1 MGIENEEAQDNGN
14 LMTAEAPSI
23 RDLLTE
29 SINAAESTIANDAGD
44 VEAALQR
51 ARDENGRFTKREDG
65 QAAAPAQTP
74 TPAVAQA
81 SAPAEASAPAPAA
94 PTLTT
99 WRKEFIPLQQ
109 KLAAGQALNAE
120 EAKKLAE
127 YNVQRERE
135 YSTGISAYKAEV
147 QAAKPV
153 MDVLQ
158 EFAPALQGAGLKAE
172 QWIQNMGRTH
182 AALVFGTPE
191 QKLNVLAQAMQ
202 GYGISP
208 QAFIGF
214 LQGTPDQE
222 AMAAMHQA
230 HAGSQHQYQLQQA
243 QLRAQQAEQR
253 LSQISDQE
261 VQQQLAK
268 FADQS
273 QFPHF
278 DRVRVAMAQ
287 LLEAGLA
294 HDPDSAYA
302 KAVMLDPDIQKA
314 EQERQASVQAEEAR
328 KKAAAVAK
336 ARQAGG
342 SMRSG
347 TSGISAAPQ
356 QSTDIRQ
363 ALEAAFDE
371 HAGAGR
377 V

>member
-1 MGIENEEAQDNGN
+1 MEETEDIIDNTAQ
-14 LMTAEAPSI
+14 TAEPPSI

-29 SINAAESTIANDAGD
+29 NINAAESASAEGGEA
-44 VEAALQR
+44 EAAAQR
-51 ARDENGRFTKREDG
+51 ARDDAGRFTKKEE
-65 QAAAPAQTP
+65 AKAAKAAPTTA
-74 TPAVAQA
+74 AVATPDA
-81 SAPAEASAPAPAA
+81 VPADAAASAPAPA
-94 PTLTT
+94 PQTLTT
-99 WRKEFIPLQQ
+99 WRKEYIPLQQ
-109 KLAAGQALNAE
+109 KLASGQPLSAD

-214 LQGTPDQE
+214 LQGTPDQD

-230 HAGSQHQYQLQQA
+230 HAGSQQQYELQQA
-243 QLRAQQAEQR
+243 NLRAKQAEER
-253 LSQISDQE
+253 LLQIRNQE
-261 VQQQLAK
+261 AQQQLAK

-287 LLEAGLA
+287 LLDAGLA
-294 HDPDSAYA
+294 QDPDSAYA

-314 EQERQASVQAEEAR
+314 EQERQAAVQAEEAR

>member
-1 MGIENEEAQDNGN
+1 MEENEEIIETGSQP
-14 LMTAEAPSI
+14 AEAPSI

-29 SINAAESTIANDAGD
+29 NVNAAEGTAADGGEA
-44 VEAALQR
+44 EAAAQR
-51 ARDENGRFTKREDG
+51 ARDEAGRFTKKEEAKASAPAPTPTP
-65 QAAAPAQTP
+65 AAAPAP
-74 TPAVAQA
+74 TPADTA
-81 SAPAEASAPAPAA
+81 ASAPAPAT

-99 WRKEFIPLQQ
+99 WRKEYIPLQQ
-109 KLAAGQALNAE
+109 KLAAGQALNAD

-158 EFAPALQGAGLKAE
+158 EFAPALQGAGMKAE

-243 QLRAQQAEQR
+243 NLRAQQAEQR
-253 LSQISDQE
+253 LAQVSDQE
-261 VQQQLAK
+261 VNQQLAK
-268 FADQS
+268 FQDAS
-273 QFPHF
+273 QYPHF
-278 DRVRVAMAQ
+278 AQVRGAMAQ
-287 LLEAGLA
+287 LLDAGLA
-294 HDPDSAYA
+294 QDLDTAYA
-302 KAVMLDPDIQKA
+302 KAVMLDTDIQQA
-314 EQERQASVQAEEAR
+314 EQERQAAAKAEEDR
-328 KKAAAVAK
+328 KRVAAVAK

-347 TSGISAAPQ
+347 TSGISAAPP
-356 QSTDIRQ
+356 QSNDIRQ